1 MDILL
6 QKSFSNQGKIRFGHY
21 LTKGKHPVLF
31 IHGFPTSS
39 HLWTETIKRLAS
51 LGHSCGAPDLP
62 GLGDT
67 VTPFDSDY
75 SIDSLATFIFK
86 YYGQYFINEPV
97 ILVGHEI
104 GAAVALT
111 LAIQKPGMLRGLVLT
126 SAAFYKNWPTD
137 LMKGLKFISKHRIA
151 WNVLCKSG
159 LGTFRLNKKL
169 MDQLSWDS
177 AHEKE
182 IYEKDIH
189 EFLRPFIYSTTS
201 CSRLRLLLK
210 DLNPKWTKTF
220 ASYLHKVKI
229 PSQLVWGK
237 KDKVL
242 NLNEARKLKGDLA
255 QSTLTVL
262 PQAGHLLPLEAPLEL
277 ARIIH
282 EFSSKIN

>member
-1 MDILL
+1 MDIL

-21 LTKGKHPVLF
+21 LTKGKQPVLF

-39 HLWTETIKRLAS
+39 HLWTETIKNLTN

-86 YYGQYFINEPV
+86 YYGQYFIKKPV

-111 LAIQKPGMLRGLVLT
+111 LAIQKPGMLRGIVLT

-137 LMKGLKFISKHRIA
+137 LMKGLKFVSKHPVVWQA
-151 WNVLCKSG
+151 LCKSG
-159 LGTFRLNKKL
+159 LGILRLKKKL
-169 MDQLSWDS
+169 LGQIAWDNPE
-177 AHEKE
+177 EKE
-182 IYEKDIH
+182 KFEKDIH
-189 EFLRPFIYSTTS
+189 EFLRPFIYSSTS
-201 CSRLRLLLK
+201 CSRLRLLLR
-210 DLNPKWTKTF
+210 DLNPKWTMTF
-220 ASYLHKVKI
+220 ASYLHKIKV
-229 PSQLVWGK
+229 PSHLVWGSN
-237 KDKVL
+237 DKVL
-242 NLNEARKLKGDLA
+242 NLNEARKLRGDLP

-262 PQAGHLLPLEAPLEL
+262 PNAGHLLPLEAPLEL

-282 EFSSKIN
+282 EFSRKIN